1 MRKTILKTLLTV
13 TLALGTMQIQASDID
28 FTIAMEK
35 NVALSDFLTDIS
47 KKHNVY
53 FTYNASLISGEN
65 LDPEEY
71 RYSKLNKIINK
82 LESKTSFDFE
92 YLGNNYYVVYHKK
105 AKKVKLNKL
114 SLNNLGYSTVD
125 DLSILQQSI
134 TGNIKD
140 QDGNPL
146 AGVNVVEKGTTN
158 GTTSDFDGNYTIDA
172 AEDATLVFSYIG
184 FPTKEKKVAGKSV
197 VNVSLSEGVQLEEFI
212 VVGSRTAPRSNTD
225 TPLPVDVVGVKE
237 LTSTGQA
244 TFDKALQYRIP
255 SFNTV
260 QTPVNDATSL
270 LDPYEIRNMG
280 PSRTLILINGK
291 RKNLSALLY
300 TQTSPGRGETGADI
314 SAIPTD
320 AIKRV
325 EILRDGAS
333 AQYGSDAIAGVMN
346 IILKDSPNEG
356 SATVRTGITSEGD
369 GEMFGVALNN
379 GSSIADDKGFI
390 NYTIDLSKVNQANRP
405 GTVNADGEYVDFV
418 YRNPLDPE
426 NYENGH
432 NEASLIARNAAGLNL
447 VNSFLAD
454 TPDAGNINGSPETAA
469 AKFSVNFG
477 YDLSDNT
484 KLYANAAYVYK
495 AVNSFANYRT
505 PYWRQASALSPLDV
519 DGSDYS
525 SYLNDFFPNGNNG
538 AYVGYVPTFEGL
550 LSDYNGTVGFKS
562 NINDWNI
569 DASFTTGGN
578 LQTYKVNNSHNA
590 NFVYS
595 PSVFLDANGNGS
607 VDDGEITE
615 GSSLYRENSQQSFNP
630 GGTKFTHNVGN
641 IDISRLL
648 SDKISIGVG
657 AEFRTETFEIIEGEL
672 ASYDGGG
679 ADSFA
684 GASPQNSG
692 KFNRY
697 NIGGYLSLDYD
708 VTDAFLL
715 SGTIRTEN
723 YSDFGNAFVYKFST
737 RYKVADAFTLR
748 GSISSGF
755 RAPTLHQIYTQKA
768 QYSFVPGQGIQ
779 VGGLINNVSTQAK
792 LLGIDQLD
800 AETSTNFTI
809 GFGGKIANKLSYTF
823 DYYNIAVKDRIV
835 LGNEIGPSG
844 DATNPLDILLT
855 SNNLSDVSFFSN
867 AIDTK
872 TSGVDVVLA
881 YKGVQLGAGTLDLN
895 LSGNYTIQ
903 NELDGPVKD
912 IDLVANSG
920 QSVVNG
926 TQEALFF
933 TSRPETKWIFG
944 MNYNINKFGFSL
956 NNTYFGKTKFQQQGL
971 DENLFTEFTP
981 KVVTDLGINFNAT
994 EKFTIALNVNN
1005 LFDVLPEWSFQS
1017 KNAAGN
1023 AILAD
1028 PAQVQNQS
1036 NLITFNQR
1044 YSQMTYDG
1052 YHFSQLGTMFNLSL
1066 NYKF

>member
-1 MRKTILKTLLTV
+1 MRTKQIKRLLFATLLCTSSISMMASEKLKEKI
-13 TLALGTMQIQASDID
+13 TLSEFLNEIS
-28 FTIAMEK
+28 EK
-35 NVALSDFLTDIS
+35 
-47 KKHNVY
+47 HEVY
-53 FTYNASLISGEN
+53 FTYNPTLVSTTSLN
-65 LDPEEY
+65 PEEY
-71 RYSKLNKIINK
+71 KFPVLDKIINK
-82 LESKTSFDFE
+82 LERKTSFDFE
-92 YLGNNYYVVYHKK
+92 YLGNKYYVVYHKK
-105 AKKVKLNKL
+105 PQRAKVLRLKSSTNGISAMTLNTKVQN
-114 SLNNLGYSTVD
+114 
-125 DLSILQQSI
+125 SI
-134 TGNIKD
+134 TGKVTD
-140 QDGNPL
+140 DSGMPL
-146 AGVNVVEKGTTN
+146 AGVNIVEKGTTN
-158 GTTSDFDGNYTIDA
+158 GTTSDFDGNYTINVEND
-172 AEDATLVFSYIG
+172 TKLVFSYIG
-184 FPTKEKKVAGKSV
+184 FASQEVSTAGKSV
-197 VNVSLSEGVQLEEFI
+197 INVQLSEGVALDEFI

-356 SATVRTGITSEGD
+356 SATLRTGITSEGD
-369 GEMFGVALNN
+369 GEMFGVAINN
-379 GSSIADDKGFI
+379 GSTIGEDKGFV
-390 NYTIDLSKVNQANRP
+390 NYTLDLSKVNQANRP
-405 GTVNADGEYVDFV
+405 GTVNAAGEAADFGA
-418 YRNPLDPE
+418 D
-426 NYENGH
+426 
-432 NEASLIARNAAGLNL
+432 IAD
-447 VNSFLAD
+447 VQEFLSRR
-454 TPDAGNINGSPETAA
+454 PDAGNINGSPETAA
-469 AKFSVNFG
+469 AKFSVNLG
-477 YDLSDNT
+477 YDLSENT
-484 KLYANAAYVYK
+484 TLYGNAAYVYK

-505 PYWRQASALSPLDV
+505 PYWRTV
-519 DGSDYS
+519 DDFP
-525 SYLNDFFPNGNNG
+525 YLADFFPGDNPNTAG
-538 AYVGYVPTFEGL
+538 GYDGYLPTFEGL
-550 LSDYNGTVGFKS
+550 LSDYNATIGFKS
-562 NINDWNI
+562 TINDWNV

-578 LQTYKVNNSHNA
+578 LQTYKVNNTHNR
-590 NFVYS
+590 NVVYS
-595 PSVFLDANGNGS
+595 PSVFIDANGNGS

-615 GSSLYRENSQQSFNP
+615 GSELYRENSQQSFDP
-630 GGTKFTHNVGN
+630 GGTRFSHNVGN

-648 SDKISIGVG
+648 SDKVSIGVG

-708 VTDAFLL
+708 VSDAFLL

-723 YSDFGNAFVYKFST
+723 YSDFGNTFIYKFSS
-737 RYKVADAFTLR
+737 RYKFSDAFTLR

-792 LLGIDQLD
+792 LLGIPQLD

-809 GFGGKIANKLSYTF
+809 GFGGKIANKFSYTL
-823 DYYNIAVKDRIV
+823 DYYNIKVKDRIV

-844 DATNPLDILLT
+844 DATNALDVLLAN
-855 SNNLSDVSFFSN
+855 NNLSDVSFFSN

-881 YKGVQLGAGTLDLN
+881 YKGIEIGEGSLDLN

-912 IDLVANSG
+912 IALVANSG
-920 QSVVNG
+920 QSVVNQ

-933 TSRPETKWIFG
+933 TSRPRTKWILG
-944 MNYNINKFGFSL
+944 ANYDINKFGFSL
-956 NNTYFGKTKFQQQGL
+956 NNTLFGKTSFFQQGL
-971 DENLFTEFTP
+971 STDANGNFNLGTEFDP
-981 KVVTDLGINFNAT
+981 KVVTDLGVNYSAT
-994 EKFTIALNVNN
+994 DKLTIALNINN
-1005 LFDVLPEWSFQS
+1005 LFNVLPEWSFVSQ
-1017 KNAAGN
+1017 NAAGD

-1028 PAQVQNQS
+1028 PAQTQNQS

>member
-1 MRKTILKTLLTV
+1 MRTNKLMRLLLAVMLFSSITSVTAANELKENV
-13 TLALGTMQIQASDID
+13 TLSEFLNEIS
-28 FTIAMEK
+28 EK
-35 NVALSDFLTDIS
+35 HEVF
-47 KKHNVY
+47 
-53 FTYNASLISGEN
+53 FTYNPTLVSSTSLNPDEYKFPV
-65 LDPEEY
+65 LD
-71 RYSKLNKIINK
+71 KIINK
-82 LESKTSFDFE
+82 LERKTSFDFE
-92 YLGNNYYVVYHKK
+92 YLGNKYYVVYHKK
-105 AKKVKLNKL
+105 PERAKVLKINSSTNGITAMTLNKKIQ
-114 SLNNLGYSTVD
+114 N
-125 DLSILQQSI
+125 SI
-134 TGNIKD
+134 TGKVTD
-140 QDGNPL
+140 DSGMPL
-146 AGVNVVEKGTTN
+146 AGVNIVEKGTTN
-158 GTTSDFDGNYTIDA
+158 GTTSDFDGNYTINVTD
-172 AEDATLVFSYIG
+172 DTKLVFSYIG
-184 FPTKEKKVAGKSV
+184 FATQEVSTAGKNTI
-197 VNVSLSEGVQLEEFI
+197 NVQLSEGMQLDEFI

-369 GEMFGVALNN
+369 GEMFGVAINN
-379 GSSIADDKGFI
+379 GSTIGDDKGFV
-390 NYTIDLSKVNQANRP
+390 NYTVDLSKVNQANRP
-405 GTVNADGEYVDFV
+405 GTVNAAGEAGDFGA
-418 YRNPLDPE
+418 N
-426 NYENGH
+426 
-432 NEASLIARNAAGLNL
+432 IAD
-447 VNSFLAD
+447 VQEFLSRR
-454 TPDAGNINGSPETAA
+454 PDAGNINGSPETAA
-469 AKFSVNFG
+469 AKFSVNLG
-477 YDLSDNT
+477 YDLSANT
-484 KLYANAAYVYK
+484 SLYGNAAYVYK

-505 PYWRQASALSPLDV
+505 PYWRTV
-519 DGSDYS
+519 DDFP
-525 SYLNDFFPNGNNG
+525 YLADFFPGDNPNTAG
-538 AYVGYVPTFEGL
+538 GYDGYLPTFEGL
-550 LSDYNGTVGFKS
+550 LSDYNATIGFKS
-562 NINDWNI
+562 VINDWNI

-578 LQTYKVNNSHNA
+578 LQTYKVNNTHNR
-590 NFVYS
+590 NVVYS
-595 PSVFLDANGNGS
+595 PSVFIDANGNGS

-615 GSSLYRENSQQSFNP
+615 GSELYRENSQQSFDP
-630 GGTKFTHNVGN
+630 GGTRFSHNVGN

-648 SDKISIGVG
+648 SDKVSIGVG

-708 VTDAFLL
+708 VSDAFLL

-723 YSDFGNAFVYKFST
+723 YSDFGNTFIYKFSS
-737 RYKVADAFTLR
+737 RYKFSDAFTLR

-792 LLGIDQLD
+792 LLGIPQLD
-800 AETSTNFTI
+800 AETSTNFTV
-809 GFGGKIANKLSYTF
+809 GFGGKIANKFSYTF
-823 DYYNIAVKDRIV
+823 DYYNIKVKDRIV
-835 LGNEIGPSG
+835 LGNEIGGSG
-844 DATNPLDILLT
+844 DPTNPLDILLAN
-855 SNNLSDVSFFSN
+855 NNLSDVSFFSN

-881 YKGVQLGAGTLDLN
+881 YKGIEIGEGSLDLN

-912 IDLVANSG
+912 IALVANSG
-920 QSVVNG
+920 QSVVNQ

-933 TSRPETKWIFG
+933 TSRPRTKWILG
-944 MNYNINKFGFSL
+944 ANYDINKFGFSL
-956 NNTYFGKTKFQQQGL
+956 NNTLFGKTSFFQQGL
-971 DENLFTEFTP
+971 STDTNGNFNLGTEFDP
-981 KVVTDLGINFNAT
+981 KVVTDLGVNFSASD
-994 EKFTIALNVNN
+994 KLTIALNINN
-1005 LFDVLPEWSFQS
+1005 LFNVLPEWSFVSQ
-1017 KNAAGN
+1017 NAAGD

-1028 PAQVQNQS
+1028 PAQTQNQS